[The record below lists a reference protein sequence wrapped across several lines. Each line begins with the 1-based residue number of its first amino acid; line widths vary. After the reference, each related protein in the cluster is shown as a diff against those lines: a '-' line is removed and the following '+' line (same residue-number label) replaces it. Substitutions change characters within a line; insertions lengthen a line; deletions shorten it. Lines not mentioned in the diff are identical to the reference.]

1 MRTVSDCCS
10 LIACNTRLTRALS
23 RVATSTAPQIGQKRR
38 HSSEDDDEDVPT
50 PSGSGSKR
58 HKASLPKRHED
69 VKADVESQNQSL
81 QIPEAKEGE
90 GVKEVTQGVQEVE
103 LEDKSDAVEDVAG
116 AAAVPLP
123 DSPVIKAQSDAA
135 SPDTTPEETAK
146 DSEVS
151 PEKLPDSSEGSEEVQ
166 AVGGDTQPS
175 SDQEV
180 AEATSETPQI
190 GEETPSSAE
199 AMKTDEESLKA
210 VQEEDIVVDKGDA
223 PSIRP
228 EVVEINSA

>member
-1 MRTVSDCCS
+1 MYK
-10 LIACNTRLTRALS
+10 LIRRISSSFFS
-23 RVATSTAPQIGQKRR
+23 RPDRPWNEDATSTAPQIGQKRR

-69 VKADVESQNQSL
+69 VKADLESQNHSSQT
-81 QIPEAKEGE
+81 PEAKEGE

-103 LEDKSDAVEDVAG
+103 LEDKSDAAEDAAG

-123 DSPVIKAQSDAA
+123 DSPVIKAQPDAA

-146 DSEVS
+146 DSEGS
-151 PEKLPDSSEGSEEVQ
+151 PEKLPDSSEGSKEIQ
-166 AVGGDTQPS
+166 AVGGDIQPS
-175 SDQEV
+175 PDQEV
-180 AEATSETPQI
+180 TEATSEMLQV
-190 GEETPSSAE
+190 GEDAPFSAE
-199 AMKTDEESLKA
+199 AMTADEESLKA
-210 VQEEDIVVDKGDA
+210 VQEEDVVVDKDDA

-228 EVVEINSA
+228 EVVEINNA